1 MAIKCYT
8 CQKEIVFDKTILSKT
23 GKQIP
28 LWPDKQNTHG
38 HDEDGNATR
47 GPLPEFT
54 SAGPVERPQQQKSDW
69 NTTSTEKLKPPTQW
83 STDTTKQQSSQSQ
96 GGSYLDTKRLRV
108 MVEELTK
115 KVSEIERTLES
126 HVMIDS
132 NRYENQMQII
142 YDKLGP
148 LMDST
153 LTAAE
158 MYKQKQEKQQQKQ
171 PEVKGWNSV
180 PNSAPTKFV
189 VESEHDFPVEQ
200 TLTDDDDDVND
211 DNENNNKGVT
221 EED

>member
-1 MAIKCYT
+1 
-8 CQKEIVFDKTILSKT
+8 LSKT

-38 HDEDGNATR
+38 HDEDGNAIR
-47 GPLPEFT
+47 GPLPT
-54 SAGPVERPQQQKSDW
+54 GGAVQPSQQKSDW
-69 NTTSTEKLKPPTQW
+69 NTTSTEKLKSPSQW
-83 STDTTKQQSSQSQ
+83 STDTTKQQSSSSSSS

-115 KVSEIERTLES
+115 KVNEIEQKMES

-158 MYKQKQEKQQQKQ
+158 MLKQKENQKQ
-171 PEVKGWNSV
+171 KPLTGEVRGWNSV

-189 VESEHDFPVEQ
+189 AESEHDFPVEN

-211 DNENNNKGVT
+211 DNTNNNKGVT